1 MPLKTPGAYSAHM
14 RNEMDGCEEWIRVRG
29 GGRELRE
36 RERDIEKQRERER
49 ENVLSHCSRVR
60 LKIEALGSDF

>member
-1 MPLKTPGAYSAHM
+1 MDKSERRRKGA
-14 RNEMDGCEEWIRVRG
+14 
-29 GGRELRE
+29 E

>member
-49 ENVLSHCSRVR
+49 KCPQPLQPGATEDRSIRQ
-60 LKIEALGSDF
+60 